1 MTLHTSQT
9 IIRKSLHHELVD
21 RLQTLIINSEL
32 KPGARVPEKELCDQF
47 GVYSSPILVLLCDH
61 LTNQVSVHL
70 SEA

>member
-1 MTLHTSQT
+1 MKKCLYTDHWSLIT
-9 IIRKSLHHELVD
+9 IVGQDLWSSLTCGYTECVHKS
-21 RLQTLIINSEL
+21 I
-32 KPGARVPEKELCDQF
+32 LCDQF